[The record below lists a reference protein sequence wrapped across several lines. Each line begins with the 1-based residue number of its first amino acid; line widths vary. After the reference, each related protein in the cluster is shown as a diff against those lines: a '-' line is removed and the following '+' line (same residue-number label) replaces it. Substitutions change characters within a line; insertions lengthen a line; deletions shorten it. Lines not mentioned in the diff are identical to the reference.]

1 MGLVSFL
8 HLKREADTHIMQI
21 VDALLIET
29 KCLPIAVVFQQSF
42 CVFFKKKK
50 REKKSRKLFS

>member
-1 MGLVSFL
+1 
-8 HLKREADTHIMQI
+8 MQI

-42 CVFFKKKK
+42 CVFFIKK
-50 REKKSRKLFS
+50 RERKKKSQVVFIKIVRKNKIK